1 MLEVQKQLE
10 KILEG
15 DLDKNID
22 NLHPINYSELQNIIF
37 LSSEIQIIHKCFRES
52 ENSVLPLSKHV
63 KKLYPCE
70 PLCLYPE
77 NT

>member
-37 LSSEIQIIHKCFRES
+37 LSSEIQRRCINI
-52 ENSVLPLSKHV
+52 
-63 KKLYPCE
+63 
-70 PLCLYPE
+70 
-77 NT
+77 